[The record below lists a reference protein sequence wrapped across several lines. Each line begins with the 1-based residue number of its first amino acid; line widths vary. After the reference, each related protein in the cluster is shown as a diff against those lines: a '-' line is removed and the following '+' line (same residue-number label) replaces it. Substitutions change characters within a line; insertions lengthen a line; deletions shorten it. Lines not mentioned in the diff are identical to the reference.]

1 MSYENPEF
9 GVFYQVFEKT
19 NAFKFAIENFRNSFP
34 YNPLVLISD
43 GGDDF
48 SDYAEEYNCKF
59 FMRENIYG
67 NEDNKYPPLYNAYR
81 TLEWW
86 KRQKLVCDE
95 TKMDY
100 IMIMEDDVW
109 VRDYFHID
117 PPFALRGVRYGGLLK
132 QNMRDDIKKSCGMD
146 SGRYGMCGGSIYNAK
161 IFLEIYDDVVNDIKE
176 NHDRL
181 QAEDSSGWDM
191 LGAVDASITYHYNKR
206 GYKYEAAPWLAEAM
220 RGEDIQKYPVIHQWK
235 EHY

>member
-1 MSYENPEF
+1 MNDGPQF
-9 GVFYQVFEKT
+9 GVFYQVFRKT
-19 NAFKFAIENFRNSFP
+19 KSFEFAIENFRNNFP
-34 YNPLVLISD
+34 DNPLVLISD

-48 SDYAEEYNCKF
+48 SDYAEKYNCKF

-67 NEDNKYPPLYNAYR
+67 NAENNYPPLYNAYR

-109 VRDYFHID
+109 VREHFDID
-117 PPFALRGVRYGGLLK
+117 SPFALRGVRHGGPLK
-132 QNMRDDIKKSCGMD
+132 QKLLDEIKKS
-146 SGRYGMCGGSIYNAK
+146 SGTDGGNYGMCGGSIYNAK
-161 IFLEIYDDVVNDIKE
+161 IFLEIYDDVVNDIEE

-181 QAEDSSGWDM
+181 QAEDPSGWDM
-191 LGAVDASITYHYNKR
+191 LGAVDANITYHYNKR
-206 GYKYEAAPWLAEAM
+206 GYKYEAAPWLAEAL
-220 RGEDIQKYPVIHQWK
+220 RGEDIEKYPVIHQWK